1 MILNFVYV
9 RYELA
14 NKGLQLKEVGDFG
27 KENRLP
33 PLNHQFLIGAVT
45 LKSISIF
52 CSACLNYNTICIH
65 KKALF

>member
-14 NKGLQLKEVGDFG
+14 NNGLQLQEVCDFG

-33 PLNHQFLIGAVT
+33 PLNRQFLIGAVM
-45 LKSISIF
+45 SCF
-52 CSACLNYNTICIH
+52 
-65 KKALF
+65 LFL